1 MLQIGGNGVI
11 RRGQKAVNGDVQ
23 RRGGVGNKYHM
34 IRARAA
40 QQLRQL
46 LPRLVHRAGRLHGR
60 TVSAPGGVARRQNG
74 LRHRFRHSGR
84 LAERGGRVVQI
95 DELFHQYISNR
106 KQPL

>member
-1 MLQIGGNGVI
+1 MAMSASSSELNTEKLN
-11 RRGQKAVNGDVQ
+11 RTA
-23 RRGGVGNKYHM
+23 
-34 IRARAA
+34 
-40 QQLRQL
+40 
-46 LPRLVHRAGRLHGR
+46 PRR
-60 TVSAPGGVARRQNG
+60 TVPRASCSRGAQCAPGGVARRQDG